1 MLIAVMSVIDV
12 LPRKTLDKESSDV
25 DVEQRLEIEVK
36 CLNRLQEEF
45 DKAREKLEIQKQRV
59 TRLAEEVGK
68 VIVGG
73 Y

>member
-1 MLIAVMSVIDV
+1 
-12 LPRKTLDKESSDV
+12 V